1 MTVKEYAALHGK
13 TEAAVYNRLKR
24 KGLKISDLTADGQ
37 LTDAGLEL
45 LNSWYNSNKEPS
57 KSGIQ
62 HNTKQ
67 STIQD
72 DSIVDLLKAQLE
84 AMTEQNRALNE
95 RLSEAHKLIAVGQ
108 RLQLDAERKAQ
119 ALEQQVEELTARL
132 SAPSEPVMVTDD
144 PPAADQPQEQPTV
157 ATEPPAEAED
167 QARTVTTTPD
177 EGADQ
182 EQPTA
187 QEETTDQATA
197 ADDSEVNEQQ
207 VVTPTRRSFRQW
219 LADKILGKP

>member
-1 MTVKEYAALHGK
+1 MTVKEYAALHGIGD
-13 TEAAVYNRLKR
+13 AAIYNRLKR
-24 KGLKISDLTADGQ
+24 KGLKISDFTADGQ

-45 LNSWYNSNKEPS
+45 LEKWYNFSRGPVEKDQQYNTQHKTIHAKSN
-57 KSGIQ
+57 
-62 HNTKQ
+62 
-67 STIQD
+67 
-72 DSIVDLLKAQLE
+72 V
-84 AMTEQNRALNE
+84 E
-95 RLSEAHKLIAVGQ
+95 RLTEERDAALAKVDHLEHRIEELTDKFLTLMAAEKKEKMALAGQ
-108 RLQLDAERKAQ
+108 VA
-119 ALEQQVEELTARL
+119 ELTARL
-132 SAPSEPVMVTDD
+132 SAPAEPVMVADD
-144 PPAADQPQEQPTV
+144 PPAEDQPQEQPTV
-157 ATEPPAEAED
+157 ATDPPAGADD

>member
-1 MTVKEYAALHGK
+1 MTVAEFAALHGK

-24 KGLKISDLTADGQ
+24 KGLKISDFTADGQ

-67 STIQD
+67 PTIQG

-95 RLSEAHKLIAVGQ
+95 RLSEAHKLIAVEQ

-119 ALEQQVEELTARL
+119 ALEEQVAELTARL
-132 SAPSEPVMVTDD
+132 SAPSEPVMV
-144 PPAADQPQEQPTV
+144 ADG
-157 ATEPPAEAED
+157 PPAEAED
-167 QARTVTTTPD
+167 QARNVTTAQD

-197 ADDSEVNEQQ
+197 DDDSGN
-207 VVTPTRRSFRQW
+207 
-219 LADKILGKP
+219 